1 MFTLKRELNSTVAK
15 TKQNEKACLVE
26 ESSRERRASIRSNP
40 STSRVYE
47 KGCIFCGKKDKYKK
61 GIKEGL
67 TPARGLIVNDL
78 VRKAAIIK
86 QDSNSGHSFT

>member
-40 STSRVYE
+40 STSRVYG

-67 TPARGLIVNDL
+67 TRARGLIVNDL
-78 VRKAAIIK
+78 VRKVAIIK